1 MRPLKDDGN
10 WTACTD
16 GVAPALPRLLLVAM
30 GALPGL
36 WAGGA
41 ASMYRSLP
49 TQVRVNGQQATHP
62 TRHPDSARDSGPHGE
77 RHAQGKMQRKRSV
90 VSPAFSPEAAGS
102 VFLIESSHS
111 MTRVRRSAR
120 VEPALVAAP
129 QPLDPHLQIYS
140 QPLPT
145 ESYDINTPPTMASE
159 SKSTGLKVR
168 CRAGASWLGSWLG
181 SGSE

>member
-90 VSPAFSPEAAGS
+90 ISPTFFPGSSRKRLPHRIITFNDEDASLSTRGASLGCGPATAGS
-102 VFLIESSHS
+102 
-111 MTRVRRSAR
+111 
-120 VEPALVAAP
+120 
-129 QPLDPHLQIYS
+129 PHLQIYS
-140 QPLPT
+140 QPLQLNLT
-145 ESYDINTPPTMASE
+145 T
-159 SKSTGLKVR
+159 
-168 CRAGASWLGSWLG
+168 
-181 SGSE
+181 